1 MTDLDD
7 LDPVLSSRVVRQL
20 AHAADDAP
28 LRGSP
33 LASIVARAERR
44 RHRRRAA
51 GTVGAVVVVVGAATI
66 ALAAGRPQGSV
77 VPAEPSPSVSAPTAI
92 TVPELPPP
100 TTAAPAVPEA
110 THLDAAGLRWTSGA
124 LDDHTAAILEAS
136 SDVVWD
142 DTATLTWTP
151 NPDNSTPSELYRTTD
166 GVTFTAVEPGP
177 GLVVLGGTSTG
188 DRIDL
193 IGHLPVTD
201 SVPTPVAGLTLAS
214 WTPNEP
220 WSFRAVDLVLPND
233 LSSDPTVAAEH
244 ATIARLDGSIVATV
258 TILTPT
264 RTVTK
269 VLLIPPRGAITD
281 LSDPLIADGVTNAVV
296 TSDGERYLLTAF
308 HRQGT
313 AEDPSAIPP
322 VDLFTST
329 DGATWTT
336 LASPPIVLGQ
346 VERVDGSMIAAGLVP
361 GGEWVSIN
369 RDGNG
374 WEPFD
379 LDVVADAAPDSWQ
392 LVPGGLAVGPDIVAI
407 AALGPADAT
416 GMPTLAMFV
425 SVDLESWEFVD
436 LDVPLGG
443 GYSQLLSIGWVD
455 GRLVTRVSRT
465 DPGAPLGSSTRL
477 IIATPSS

>member
-7 LDPVLSSRVVRQL
+7 MDPVLSGRVARQL

-28 LRGSP
+28 LRRSP
-33 LASIVARAERR
+33 LASIVERAHRR
-44 RHRRRAA
+44 RHRRRVA

-77 VPAEPSPSVSAPTAI
+77 VPAEPSPSIGT
-92 TVPELPPP
+92 P
-100 TTAAPAVPEA
+100 TTGEPVPTLPTTTPPAAPDA
-110 THLDAAGLRWTSGA
+110 THLDAAGLQWTAGA
-124 LDDHTAAILEAS
+124 LDDRTAAILEAT

-151 NPDNSTPSELYRTTD
+151 NPDDSTPSDLYRTTD
-166 GVTFTAVEPGP
+166 GVTFMAVEPGP
-177 GLVVLGGTSTG
+177 GLVALAGTSSD

-201 SVPTPVAGLTLAS
+201 SVTTPVAGLTLAS
-214 WTPNEP
+214 WTPDEP
-220 WSFRAVDLVLPND
+220 WSFRAVDLVLPD
-233 LSSDPTVAAEH
+233 ELSSDPTAAAEQ
-244 ATIARLDGSIVATV
+244 ATIATLDGSIVV
-258 TILTPT
+258 TLTITTPT

-269 VLLIPPRGAITD
+269 VFSMPPVGDMID
-281 LSDPLIADGVTNAVV
+281 LSDSLIAEGVTNAVV
-296 TSDGERYLLTAF
+296 TTDGERYLLTAF

-322 VDLFTST
+322 ADLFTSS
-329 DGATWTT
+329 DGTTWTT
-336 LASPPIVLGQ
+336 LESPPIVLGQ

-369 RDGNG
+369 RDGEG

-392 LVPGGLAVGPDIVAI
+392 LQPGGLAAGPDVVAI
-407 AALGPADAT
+407 AALGPADAS
-416 GMPTLAMFV
+416 GMPKLAMFV

-436 LDVPLGG
+436 LDEILGG
-443 GYSQLLSIGWVD
+443 GYSQLLSMGWID
-455 GRLVTRVSRT
+455 GRLVTRVSMT
-465 DPGAPLGSSTRL
+465 EPGAPLASSTRL
-477 IIATPSS
+477 IIATPDS